1 MGQRLL
7 GLDHLRQANGELVA
21 APYKYSDCRV
31 ERCVDGDTVD
41 LWINLGFS
49 TFVKKRVRLY
59 GINTP
64 ESRTRD
70 LEEKA
75 RGKAA
80 TAHIESL
87 LEAGRCDL
95 DSHELGKYG
104 RVLGT
109 LWVDGVDINQQM
121 IADGHATEYAGGK
134 R

>member
-1 MGQRLL
+1 M
-7 GLDHLRQANGELVA
+7 A
-21 APYKYSDCRV
+21 APYRYSNCRV
-31 ERCVDGDTVD
+31 DRCVDGDTVD

-70 LEEKA
+70 LEEKV

-80 TAHIESL
+80 TAHMETM
-87 LEAGRCDL
+87 LEGGFCDL

-109 LWVDGVDINQQM
+109 LYVEGVDLNKQM
-121 IADGHATEYAGGK
+121 IDDGHAVEYWGGK

>member
-1 MGQRLL
+1 MS
-7 GLDHLRQANGELVA
+7 
-21 APYKYSDCRV
+21 APYRYAKCKVDRI
-31 ERCVDGDTVD
+31 VDGDTVD

-80 TAHIESL
+80 TAHMEAL
-87 LEAGRCDL
+87 LECGCCDL

-109 LWVDGVDINQQM
+109 LYVEGVDLNQKM
-121 IADGHATEYAGGK
+121 IEDGHAVEYHGGK

>member
-1 MGQRLL
+1 MKP
-7 GLDHLRQANGELVA
+7 
-21 APYKYSDCRV
+21 PYRYAKCRV
-31 ERCVDGDTVD
+31 DRIVDGDTVD

-49 TFVKKRVRLY
+49 TFVKKRIRMY

-70 LEEKA
+70 KAEKKLGLAAKAELE
-75 RGKAA
+75 R
-80 TAHIESL
+80 L
-87 LEAGRCDL
+87 LDGGTCDL

-109 LWVDGVDINQQM
+109 IWVGGKNVNKAM
-121 IADGHATEYAGGK
+121 LKTEGTTEYFGGK

>member
-1 MGQRLL
+1 M
-7 GLDHLRQANGELVA
+7 A

>member
-1 MGQRLL
+1 M
-7 GLDHLRQANGELVA
+7 A
-21 APYKYSDCRV
+21 APYSYSKCTV
-31 ERCVDGDTVD
+31 ERIVDGDTVD
-41 LWINLGFS
+41 LLINLGFS

-80 TAHIESL
+80 TAHMESL
-87 LEAGRCDL
+87 LQGGVCDL

-109 LWVDGVDINQQM
+109 LRVDGVDLNQKM
-121 IADGHATEYAGGK
+121 IEDGHAVEYHGGK

>member
-1 MGQRLL
+1 M
-7 GLDHLRQANGELVA
+7 AKKKAKV
-21 APYKYSDCRV
+21 PYRYASCRV
-31 ERCVDGDTVD
+31 DRIVDGATCD

-49 TFVKKRVRLY
+49 TFVKKRIRMY

-70 LEEKA
+70 LEEKKLGLA
-75 RGKAA
+75 AKERLKELLADGK
-80 TAHIESL
+80 
-87 LEAGRCDL
+87 CDL

-109 LWVDGVDINQQM
+109 LHVGATNVNKEM
-121 IADGHATEYAGGK
+121 LKTEGTTEYFGGK